1 MMRRQVPA
9 ALALVGAM
17 LLQVGLAPYLAVGGV
32 VPNFLLLVVVTIALT
47 TGPNEGA
54 VVGFVAGLV
63 FDLLGTAAVGPMALV
78 LTLAGFVAGL
88 LHEAMFAEGW
98 LLPLTVL
105 GITALASEVAYGLL
119 LSLLGIGDG
128 FWAALLT
135 KMLPGAVY
143 NTALALFVYPWLA
156 RLLRREKP
164 MKTFRRLA

>member
-1 MMRRQVPA
+1 MQRRFPA
-9 ALALVGAM
+9 VIALVVAM
-17 LLQVGLAPYLAVGGV
+17 FLQVGLAPYLAIGGV

-54 VVGFVAGLV
+54 AVGFAAGLV

-98 LLPLTVL
+98 LLPLIVL
-105 GITALASEVAYGLL
+105 GVTALASEVAYGLL
-119 LSLLGIGDG
+119 LNLLGVGGG
-128 FWAALLT
+128 FWSPLLT

-143 NTALALFVYPWLA
+143 NTALALLVYPWLA
-156 RLLRREKP
+156 RLLRRDRP